1 MASVVQKGACLP
13 TRLLVK
19 QHTGRM
25 WARRKA
31 TVNKVSNV
39 TRGAFLPF
47 RLYGVG
53 LNLDVRAAKSR
64 LDKLISCRARE
75 ESSPVYMCKVG
86 ACATSHVR

>member
-39 TRGAFLPF
+39 TRGASFHSDS
-47 RLYGVG
+47 GVG

-75 ESSPVYMCKVG
+75 ESSPVCI
-86 ACATSHVR
+86 CAR